1 MEINLEYFI
10 LYDFLYIGEIF
21 NCVKCL
27 KYLYKIGKG
36 ELEILNWVKEVY
48 VVILWNWIKSIL
60 KIILFLCVRFVK
72 FFME

>member
-21 NCVKCL
+21 NRVKCL

-36 ELEILNWVKEVY
+36 ELEILN
-48 VVILWNWIKSIL
+48 
-60 KIILFLCVRFVK
+60 
-72 FFME
+72 